1 MVPDSDGE
9 IFTFRVEDISTTDV
23 DDPQRPDFS
32 NFRPIPSK
40 AIKTADGRVFYATG
54 EGDVLLPTNIPHSL
68 ISISRACPLSPH
80 TKSYTLP
87 KGMVLL
93 QTPCSAQRSCTCL
106 YMSCIAEW
114 DMRTALRC

>member
-68 ISISRACPLSPH
+68 ISISRATEAGFSVHFEPDGYP
-80 TKSYTLP
+80 
-87 KGMVLL
+87 
-93 QTPCSAQRSCTCL
+93 
-106 YMSCIAEW
+106 
-114 DMRTALRC
+114 